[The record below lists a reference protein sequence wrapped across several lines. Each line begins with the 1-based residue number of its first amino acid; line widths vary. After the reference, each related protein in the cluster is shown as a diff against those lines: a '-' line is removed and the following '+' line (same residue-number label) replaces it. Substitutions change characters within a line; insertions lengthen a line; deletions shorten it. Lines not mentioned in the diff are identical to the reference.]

1 MATPLKRVRGL
12 GAAHGGTETFWRQ
25 RLTAVANIPLV
36 IFLILS
42 IVSHIGA
49 DYATVKAYFAQPVV
63 AVLML
68 ALVISVSIHM
78 RIGLKEIIEDYV
90 HGEGAKIV
98 ALVLATF
105 FAAGLGLVSGVAI
118 LKISLGT

>member
-12 GAAHGGTETFWRQ
+12 GTARRGTETFWRQ

-36 IFLILS
+36 IFLIFS

-49 DYATVKAYFAQPVV
+49 DYGTVKAYFAQIHV

-68 ALVISVSIHM
+68 ALVISGAIHM

-90 HGEGAKIV
+90 HGEGAKI
-98 ALVLATF
+98 AAIALATF
-105 FAAGLGLVSGVAI
+105 FAAGLGLASVLAI
-118 LKISLGT
+118 LKIGLGS

>member
-12 GAAHGGTETFWRQ
+12 GAAHRGTETFWRQ
-25 RLTAVANIPLV
+25 RVTAIANIPLV

-42 IVSHIGA
+42 IVGHLGA
-49 DYATVKAYFAQPVV
+49 PYGEVRAYLAQPVV

-68 ALVISVSIHM
+68 ALIISAAIHM

-90 HGEGAKIV
+90 HGGSKVICI
-98 ALVLATF
+98 LLATF
-105 FAAGLGLVSGVAI
+105 FAGFVAIACTLAI
-118 LKISLGT
+118 LKISLGS